1 MLVLNPR
8 TAMLSYE
15 DQDIPAEQVL
25 MFIDADLE
33 LSPDSSSPLTL
44 LTMKRLLLNYP
55 LLQQI
60 NAWAEALLEDAE
72 GIRPRLVNSASPKP
86 QIGDPG
92 FTHIELQRTRIA
104 TFSELTLLKINLDI
118 DEKVI
123 NIHGEVPA
131 EMTAI
136 YEDVPSVTI
145 TDEVNLYGV
154 KGNSRYSLAMT
165 RLHQIFYLPI
175 VLAPAL
181 NVQAMEVATEDR
193 TAIEHSATSR
203 IKILQKDHE
212 ITLRELLHAV
222 LMDMNLDHEELYEI
236 DRETLMTEIAKAEL
250 AKLTDHGQE
259 ATEAV
264 EETDG
269 A

>member
-15 DQDIPAEQVL
+15 DQDIPAEDVL
-25 MFIDADLE
+25 MFIDAEFD
-33 LSPDSSSPLTL
+33 LSPDSPAPLTL

-55 LLQQI
+55 LLQQL
-60 NAWAEALLEDAE
+60 NGWAEALLEDAE
-72 GIRPRLVNSASPKP
+72 GIRPRLVNSASLQP

-92 FTHIELQRTRIA
+92 FTHLELQKTRIA
-104 TFSELTLLKINLDI
+104 TFSELTLVKITLDI

-123 NIHGEVPA
+123 NINGEVPA
-131 EMTAI
+131 EMTAT

-145 TDEVNLYGV
+145 TDEVNLYGI
-154 KGNSRYSLAMT
+154 KGSSRYSLAMT

-193 TAIEHSATSR
+193 TAIEQSATSR
-203 IKILQKDHE
+203 IKILQDGHQ
-212 ITLRELLHAV
+212 ISLRELLHAV

-250 AKLTDHGQE
+250 AKLSDDGQE
-259 ATEAV
+259 AAEAV
-264 EETDG
+264 EETEG
-269 A
+269 S